1 MPSTI
6 REATASDVPSL
17 EIVRQQAI
25 EAGFTGRY
33 DRSEFVDLVA
43 TPDDRL
49 PDWIDASETLVLVA
63 ETDVT
68 TVGYGAYAPSSGRI
82 LALYTAP
89 AYQGEG
95 CATELLDRFE
105 ARARTD
111 GRERLRA
118 TVPLNAVEFFRN
130 RGFER
135 RERTERDGIA
145 QVAVVKPLSR

>member
-1 MPSTI
+1 MSNTI
-6 REATASDVPSL
+6 REATPADVPGL
-17 EIVRQQAI
+17 EVVRQQAV
-25 EAGFTGRY
+25 EAGFTEQY
-33 DRSEFVDLVA
+33 DRDDFVDLVA
-43 TPDDRL
+43 TPDDRI
-49 PDWIDASETLVLVA
+49 PDWIDAPGTLVLVA

-105 ARARTD
+105 RRARRD
-111 GRERLRA
+111 GRGQLRA
-118 TVPLNAVEFFRN
+118 TVPLNAAGFFRN

-135 RERTERDGIA
+135 RERTERHG
-145 QVAVVKPLSR
+145 VAHVVVTKSLS

>member
-1 MPSTI
+1 MPSAI
-6 REATASDVPSL
+6 REATRADVPSL
-17 EIVRQQAI
+17 EVVRQQAI
-25 EAGFTGRY
+25 EAGFTGWY
-33 DRSEFVDLVA
+33 DRSEFADLVA
-43 TPDDRL
+43 TPDGRL
-49 PDWIDASETLVLVA
+49 PDWIDGSETLVLVA

-68 TVGYGAYAPSSGRI
+68 TVGYGAYARSSATV

-105 ARARTD
+105 RRARRD

-118 TVPLNAVEFFRN
+118 TVPLNAVGFFRD

-135 RERTERDGIA
+135 RERTDGDGIA
-145 QVAVVKPLSR
+145 RVVVKPLS